1 MANRKKVSEPD
12 DLITLQEAVQVRG
25 YADVSAVSRL
35 IERGHLTVY
44 EKYGRKLV
52 SRAEVAAYEPSK
64 GGRPPEKKGK
74 GKGGAS

>member
-1 MANRKKVSEPD
+1 MATKKSAGEPG
-12 DLITLQEAVQVRG
+12 DLITLQEAAELRG

-35 IERGHLTVY
+35 IERGHLSVF

-52 SRAEVAAYEPSK
+52 SRAEVAAYQPSK

-74 GKGGAS
+74 AK

>member
-1 MANRKKVSEPD
+1 MAKKKADNEEPD
-12 DLITLQEAVQVRG
+12 DLITLQDAAGLRG

-35 IERGHLTVY
+35 IERGRLRVF

-52 SRAEVAAYEPSK
+52 SRAEVEAYEPSK

-74 GKGGAS
+74 AK